1 MSLSLFKGARL
12 RRFSALRADQNGLAL
27 VEFAYVAPILL
38 VLAMAGA
45 ELTNY
50 ALTQMRISQLA
61 ISLADNAS
69 RARQFVSGAA
79 PRFREHDA
87 RQVFQGA
94 QLQSGG
100 LDIRTNGRIVL
111 SSLERN
117 VTGGQ
122 WIHWQRCF
130 GAKTKYAPQY
140 GRQGTGAVGT
150 SYPGM
155 GPSSNRVTAEQNFA
169 VMYVEIAYEYK
180 PLVFTSIV
188 PRQTIRKNAAM
199 FVRDDRDLTG
209 DLLRDP
215 RYGNVFNPA
224 PAVPASSIDL
234 CA

>member
-1 MSLSLFKGARL
+1 MSLGLFRATRL
-12 RRFSALRADQNGLAL
+12 RSVSPFRADQSGLAL

-38 VLAMAGA
+38 MLAMAGA
-45 ELTNY
+45 ELTNF

-100 LDIRTNGRIVL
+100 LDIQANGRIVL
-111 SSLERN
+111 SSLEQN
-117 VTGGQ
+117 LTGGQ
-122 WIHWQRCF
+122 WIHWQRCY
-130 GAKTKYAPQY
+130 GAKTQYAPQY
-140 GRQGTGAVGT
+140 GRQGTGAVGN